1 MLPVYSNLL
10 SFIMNHAPVTQLIQK
25 NVLDIIRLLPKEL
38 LSPNQDIM
46 SLIDSDPYINPNI
59 SADDY
64 WMKLGCE
71 CCNLRDWSMYSSSIL
86 SHCFGKSSKY
96 VKYVNKYY
104 NLLGLIKHI
113 MDDIV
118 CMHYVSSQHEI
129 ECNGKKI
136 DIIKLF
142 YGNTT
147 ITEYPVKYSA
157 EYKNQFKEFKHTL
170 TSQDKQYILT
180 FVDRTK
186 SLIEYLENKFDLYNH
201 NTQTKQK
208 EKQKLFTVINK
219 FNKLFE
225 TENIINDIA
234 VKERP

>member
-1 MLPVYSNLL
+1 
-10 SFIMNHAPVTQLIQK
+10 MNHSPVTQLIKK
-25 NVLDIIRLLPKEL
+25 NVLDIIRLYPTEYLG
-38 LSPNQDIM
+38 PNQDIM
-46 SLIDSDPYINPNI
+46 SIIGDDIYIDPII
-59 SADDY
+59 SIDDY

-71 CCNLRDWSMYSSSIL
+71 CCNLRRWSMYSSSL
-86 SHCFGKSSKY
+86 LEHCFGKSSKY
-96 VKYVNKYY
+96 VKYINKYS

-113 MDDIV
+113 MDVIV
-118 CMHYVSSQHEI
+118 CRHYVSSQHDI
-129 ECNGKKI
+129 ECNGKQI
-136 DIIKLF
+136 NIIKLF
-142 YGNTT
+142 YGNET